1 MCATC
6 GFGWES
12 IGNERNVAL
21 RVLVVLEFVRNR
33 GRARSLVG
41 PSSCHPVDARSATP
55 PDPTSRLR
63 RDMIYL
69 EPLIEGREGATM
81 EIIFRSPT

>member
-1 MCATC
+1 MWFWLGINRERTKCCVACARCSRVCKKPREGSLSC
-6 GFGWES
+6 GAVIMS
-12 IGNERNVAL
+12 S
-21 RVLVVLEFVRNR
+21 
-33 GRARSLVG
+33 GRRSL
-41 PSSCHPVDARSATP
+41 CQTATP

>member
-1 MCATC
+1 MWFWS
-6 GFGWES
+6 G
-12 IGNERNVAL
+12 INRERNVAL

-63 RDMIYL
+63 RDMIYYLDL

-81 EIIFRSPT
+81 EIFRSPT